1 MINVHLI
8 RAFEGPRHARL
19 ERIWKII
26 AEIYADRATVWVHDN
41 LTEKKPHATMLEAI
55 WQDVIRQEQE
65 DVIITEFDFLPAP
78 GWLDPRG
85 ESECAEYC
93 TRDPYSR
100 TLQQHG
106 LAAPWWMHF
115 VHLLPSTRSDLS
127 GGFQSG
133 GRFNDPCGELLPAAR
148 RAGCSIRLLSGV
160 DGYPVSYGVS
170 YPGRG
175 THLFW
180 SRHYNDPPVGIIAGV
195 LLGEMQ
201 RKVDRVLDEY
211 ERTFEACHKLA

>member
-8 RAFEGPRHARL
+8 RAFEGPRHDRL
-19 ERIWKII
+19 ERIWKIL

-41 LTEKKPHATMLEAI
+41 LKEQQPHATMLEAI

-65 DVIITEFDFLPAP
+65 DVLITEFDFLPEP
-78 GWLDPRG
+78 GWLDPIG
-85 ESECAEYC
+85 ESEVAEYC

-106 LAAPWWMHF
+106 LAGPWWMHF
-115 VHLLPSTRSDLS
+115 VHLLPSSRSGLAE
-127 GGFQSG
+127 GFRAC
-133 GRFNDPCGELLPAAR
+133 GRFADPCGDLLPCAR
-148 RAGCSIRLLSGV
+148 RAGCPVRLVPGV
-160 DGYPVSYGVS
+160 DAYPSSYGVR

-180 SRHYNDPPVGIIAGV
+180 SRHYNNPPSDVIAGV
-195 LLGEMQ
+195 LIGEMQ
-201 RKVDRVLDEY
+201 RKVDKVVKDYSE
-211 ERTFEACHKLA
+211 TFEQCHKSA